1 MVSCD
6 VFGMEEGIQV
16 AFGEPVGGQAS
27 GLGAGGVSDTLGSG
41 AGRVGGPV
49 DLERGQAPRVNYL
62 VLSSTIGGGMIVSV
76 PKGDSRTIENGP

>member
-49 DLERGQAPRVNYL
+49 DLERGQATAGQLFGAELDDRRRDDRVR
-62 VLSSTIGGGMIVSV
+62 
-76 PKGDSRTIENGP
+76 PKGR